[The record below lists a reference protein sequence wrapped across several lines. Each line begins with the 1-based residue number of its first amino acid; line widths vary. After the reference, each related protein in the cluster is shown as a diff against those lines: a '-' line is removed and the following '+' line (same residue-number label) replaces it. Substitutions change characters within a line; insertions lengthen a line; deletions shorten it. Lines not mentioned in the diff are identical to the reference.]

1 MLGPIQ
7 KLLVQEENKSRKHFE
22 MAQSTRLVVDTKE
35 EGKKELLQYK
45 MFENDSDNDV
55 IEGLGN
61 TTLAAGVSSNEDS
74 IGSNDDKNKDKSVKE
89 AKNIIEIPVQ
99 NLNRSV
105 RINQENKA
113 STRVP
118 NLDDL

>member
-7 KLLVQEENKSRKHFE
+7 KLLVQEEKKSRKHFE

-105 RINQENKA
+105 RIN
-113 STRVP
+113 
-118 NLDDL
+118 